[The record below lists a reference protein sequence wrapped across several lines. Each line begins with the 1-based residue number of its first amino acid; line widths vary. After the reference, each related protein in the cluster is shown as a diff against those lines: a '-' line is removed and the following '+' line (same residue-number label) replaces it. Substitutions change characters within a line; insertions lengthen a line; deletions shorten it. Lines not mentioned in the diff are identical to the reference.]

1 MDIETSKQGAI
12 RDNNFTV
19 AAIQRKVFNR
29 SNISAFFINKQVLNL
44 HGDTSFTGYRYN
56 RVAGIEYNLASK
68 DNRWTGKA
76 FYHRA
81 FYTGTTS
88 NDAAAAANI
97 TYSSQ
102 YLTASLNQSLVGTGY
117 ISEVGYIRRNGYYE
131 VNPVFQYKFF
141 PHSGN
146 LVNHGPGFKL
156 DMFFDPSYS
165 ITDRET
171 QLIYSFEWTNKNTI
185 SLNVKDTYIRLR
197 VPFDPTRTGGDSLAA
212 GEKFNWKEVGATYGS
227 DIRKPFNVLLSS
239 TYGDYYNGSRWA
251 LNGELNYR
259 IQPYGSIAL
268 IASYNN
274 ITLPLPYNSAEL
286 ILIGPRLDF
295 TFTSKVF
302 FTSFIQYNNQ
312 IDNINLNLRFQWR
325 FAPVSDLF
333 IVYTE
338 NAFPGDLHI
347 KNRGLLV
354 KLSYWFN

>member
-1 MDIETSKQGAI
+1 
-12 RDNNFTV
+12 
-19 AAIQRKVFNR
+19 
-29 SNISAFFINKQVLNL
+29 
-44 HGDTSFTGYRYN
+44 
-56 RVAGIEYNLASK
+56 
-68 DNRWTGKA
+68 
-76 FYHRA
+76 
-81 FYTGTTS
+81 
-88 NDAAAAANI
+88 
-97 TYSSQ
+97 
-102 YLTASLNQSLVGTGY
+102 
-117 ISEVGYIRRNGYYE
+117 
-131 VNPVFQYKFF
+131 
-141 PHSGN
+141 
-146 LVNHGPGFKL
+146 
-156 DMFFDPSYS
+156 MFFDPSYS